1 MAGRL
6 TLSVLFFVSLI
17 LAGPVKAQ
25 CTLTPDGLDIVD
37 PLQCGVIFTY
47 TENNNTGNNVALGYP
62 PPQPIASLTAGDF
75 FREYASLMA
84 QHQALMMINPEVRG
98 TIIGQAGG
106 GSDIWAYQIGD
117 ADNVTNDGFTESAIL
132 MSATTHA
139 REWQPAETVTELM
152 ETLVEQKTDAGMVQY
167 LFDNVNMVLVPVVNV
182 DGFLQTQMFW
192 NQVTA
197 FVAPPREGRMRRKTM
212 RDSATLQIVDND
224 LGTPIDNFNGVD
236 QNRNNEVGFGLNNRS
251 SPSPTNIVHRGPMPA
266 SEPETMALRVAAA
279 LGPENRL
286 RLYIDNHSFTQV
298 FFGPQT
304 GNVRRDGIAGTLAN
318 RMRAV
323 LANKYAYSPSP
334 VGSGG
339 IGANDDFFA
348 GTYQIPSYTLETEPL
363 NGGQDYGGTGISH
376 SGFITPD
383 SDIARLRDEIVRM
396 VVFGFFRQGGPPSI
410 EAAQISEVGSGTVVY
425 NASWTNSGPTSRI
438 LSVTTND
445 ALVPGNQ
452 YRLWLAF
459 NKPMRYRD
467 AMGAIVPYPG
477 QTTGAN
483 AGSATLEAPTLSNS
497 DMPLAIGNA
506 NVWLDQPGGAPNG
519 YLRYR
524 DDALTVEFTVPN
536 TLVLSGPTPL
546 ILSVT
551 NRDLSTLNLD
561 ADPASAA
568 DWAAGHWVRYN
579 DAAGVAGDIGG
590 TDCTIRPF
598 MGPAAGAMPPINT
611 ANCSAVPPPPP
622 PPPPPRPSGGGGG
635 SLGWL
640 LIVVLLGMRP
650 RARVS

>member
-6 TLSVLFFVSLI
+6 TLSVLIVTLMCVARPAF
-17 LAGPVKAQ
+17 AQ
-25 CTLTPDGLDIVD
+25 CTLTPDGGDVVD
-37 PLQCGVIFTY
+37 PLQCGDIFTY
-47 TENNNTGNNVALGYP
+47 TQNNNAGNNVALGYP
-62 PPQPIASLTAGDF
+62 PPQPVASLTAGDF

-84 QHQALMMINPEVRG
+84 QHQALMMMNAEVSG
-98 TIIGQAGG
+98 TITGQTGG
-106 GSDIWAYQIGD
+106 GSDIWAYQLGD
-117 ADNVTNDGFTESAIL
+117 ADNLTNDGFTEPAIL
-132 MSATTHA
+132 TNASTHA
-139 REWQPAETVTELM
+139 REWQPVETVTELM
-152 ETLVEQKTDAGMVQY
+152 ETLIEQKADAGMVQY
-167 LFDNVNMVLVPVVNV
+167 LLDNVNIVLVPVLNV

-197 FVAPPREGRMRRKTM
+197 FVVPPREGRMRRKTM
-212 RDSATLQIVDND
+212 RDSATLQVVDND
-224 LGTPIDNFNGVD
+224 LGTPADNFNGVD
-236 QNRNNEVGFGLNNRS
+236 QNRNNEIGFGLNNRS
-251 SPSPTNIVHRGPMPA
+251 SPSPTHIVHRGPMPA
-266 SEPETMALRVAAA
+266 SEPETMALRAAAA

-298 FFGPQT
+298 FFGPLT

-339 IGANDDFFA
+339 IGANDDFFG

-363 NGGQDYGGTGISH
+363 NGGQDYGGTGVSH

-396 VVFGFFRQGGPPSI
+396 MVFGFFRQAGPPSI
-410 EAAQISEVGSGTVVY
+410 EAVQISEVGSSTVVY
-425 NASWTNSGPTSRI
+425 EASWTNSGSTSR
-438 LSVTTND
+438 
-445 ALVPGNQ
+445 ALNETINNALIPGNQ

-459 NKPMRYRD
+459 NKPMRYRN
-467 AMGAIVPYPG
+467 AMGTIVPYPG

-483 AGSATLEAPTLSNS
+483 AGSAALEAPTLNNA
-497 DMPLAIGNA
+497 DIPLAIGNA

-524 DDALTVEFTVPN
+524 DDALAVEFTVPN

-579 DAAGVAGDIGG
+579 DATGAAGDLGG

-598 MGPAAGAMPPINT
+598 MAPAAVAVPPTNT
-611 ANCSAVPPPPP
+611 AACSAIPPPPP
-622 PPPPPRPSGGGGG
+622 PPPPPSPSGGGGG

-640 LIVVLLGMRP
+640 LIVLLLGIRP
-650 RARVS
+650 QERVS